1 MGICS
6 LPASTSK
13 VLASVREHLG
23 LSCRRLGASPA
34 EERRARRTPP
44 ADEMSDGYDD
54 DSSAAPESEQLV
66 LKNSAF
72 LLQLVCL
79 ASAFVIGLVIK
90 HYRVRWLHEAGATL
104 LLGVGVGFVIWSANT
119 TQKVTRWLDFNE
131 EVFFFLLLP
140 PIIFE
145 SGFSLHTREFFSN
158 FGGICGLAFVGTAIS
173 TFTVGIFVWLC
184 GVVGICTGL
193 PFLHALI
200 FGALISATDPVT
212 VLAIFQEL
220 GVNIDLY
227 SLVFGESV
235 LNDAVAIVM
244 YRTLLNFVEK
254 GVNLLSLLEA
264 AAFFVFIFVGSMLVG
279 TFFAIAVTLFFKL
292 IGGPLLESHPHVETS
307 LVMIAPYCAYATA
320 EALSLS
326 GIVAILFC
334 GIVMAHYTKPNLS
347 AESQRDAPRIWKVLA
362 TLAETFVFVYVGVA
376 MFLESQAWSTIPFAV
391 TALIGCLIGRA
402 LNVFPVTRQI
412 NRWRK
417 PAARVPQNH
426 AWMLFVSGLR
436 GAIAFALASST
447 IHDLGEKSG
456 RVIRTATLMIIIFTV
471 LVVGG
476 ACHELVDRLDLRAPS
491 RWTEMRDDEESS
503 RREGSNPVDERA
515 AAPSKSERYAD
526 DDGPD
531 EALMPEFRVENFDE
545 GLARLGAHLGE
556 VRKQEGL
563 DMRGKVRAAA
573 AAVGRVANVAT
584 FEDIDSRFIR
594 PYLTVQEGDA
604 SRRGS
609 RQGSP
614 TPPPGEGARGDD
626 DDGGDGGAEGG
637 GDEGALREVAL
648 DDAGMTPIA
657 LEPPSESI
665 DRTPLGLPSPSK
677 TR

>member
-1 MGICS
+1 MGQ
-6 LPASTSK
+6 
-13 VLASVREHLG
+13 
-23 LSCRRLGASPA
+23 
-34 EERRARRTPP
+34 
-44 ADEMSDGYDD
+44 MSDGYDD

-104 LLGVGVGFVIWSANT
+104 LLGIGVGFVIWSANT

-158 FGGICGLAFVGTAIS
+158 FGGICGLAFAGTAIS

-184 GVVGICTGL
+184 GVVGICTSL

-254 GVNLLSLLEA
+254 GVTLVSVLQA

-391 TALIGCLIGRA
+391 IALIGCLIGRA
-402 LNVFPVTRQI
+402 LNVFPVTGQI

-491 RWTEMRDDEESS
+491 RWTEVRDDEESS
-503 RREGSNPVDERA
+503 ARRGSGPVDVGGAARD

-594 PYLTVQEGDA
+594 PYLTVQDGDT
-604 SRRGS
+604 S

-614 TPPPGEGARGDD
+614 TPPGEDVD
-626 DDGGDGGAEGG
+626 NDDGGGGEGG
-637 GDEGALREVAL
+637 GGSEGRGDEGALRETAL

-657 LEPPSESI
+657 LEPPSASI